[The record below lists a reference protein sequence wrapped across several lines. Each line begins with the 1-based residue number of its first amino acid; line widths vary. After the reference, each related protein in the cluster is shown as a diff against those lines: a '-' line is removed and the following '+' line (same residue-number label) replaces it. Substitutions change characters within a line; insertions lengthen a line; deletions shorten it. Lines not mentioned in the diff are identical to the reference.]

1 MSRFRFR
8 GSGSW
13 FKLCEV
19 QVYRASRSDDHRF
32 NPQHPDA
39 KLRPTAA
46 GQKFATQTSV
56 DMLLAMATPLPL
68 RLLAQALRREL
79 YNSINLFPEI
89 NYSATLA
96 M

>member
-1 MSRFRFR
+1 MP
-8 GSGSW
+8 
-13 FKLCEV
+13 
-19 QVYRASRSDDHRF
+19 A
-32 NPQHPDA
+32 
-39 KLRPTAA
+39 AA

-56 DMLLAMATPLPL
+56 DMLLAMATPLPFSPF

-79 YNSINLFPEI
+79 YNSINVFPEI

>member
-1 MSRFRFR
+1 MP
-8 GSGSW
+8 
-13 FKLCEV
+13 
-19 QVYRASRSDDHRF
+19 A
-32 NPQHPDA
+32 
-39 KLRPTAA
+39 AA

-56 DMLLAMATPLPL
+56 DMCRRWQALLPF

>member
-1 MSRFRFR
+1 MEALLSR
-8 GSGSW
+8 
-13 FKLCEV
+13 
-19 QVYRASRSDDHRF
+19 H
-32 NPQHPDA
+32 
-39 KLRPTAA
+39 TAA

-56 DMLLAMATPLPL
+56 DMLSAMATPPPH

-79 YNSINLFPEI
+79 YHSINVFPEI